1 MNDFT
6 DEKNLKKIYY
16 GRTTKLQHRLDAW
29 ERFGTNKIKFFD
41 WVALQLPELK
51 GRFNILD
58 AGCGT
63 GRLLS
68 RLGKK
73 YKGAE
78 LYGVDISP
86 AMVKATKL
94 AVSKMNKRNI
104 LEADIKKLP
113 FHSDY
118 FAVVTATHVL
128 YHVPDISGAIKE
140 LKRVLKPGGII
151 FITTTDYDLE
161 QGLNKIHYEAL
172 RKLHFPKF
180 MQDKNSY
187 LRFPPI
193 FASNVLKKYFPKVT
207 TFKFRNDLVYT
218 NANDCF
224 GYYQTAMMYR
234 NSRGVND
241 ERVPAKLWQDLAKE
255 VKGKIVKKIKKNG
268 QLIVKG
274 KVFGFKAYK
283 A

>member
-6 DEKNLKKIYY
+6 DEKNLKKLYY

-29 ERFGTNKIKFFD
+29 KRFGTNKIKFFD
-41 WVALQLPELK
+41 WAASQLPELK
-51 GRFNILD
+51 GHFNILD

-63 GRLLS
+63 GSLLS
-68 RLGKK
+68 KLDKK

-94 AVSKMNKRNI
+94 AVSKTNKRNI
-104 LEADIKKLP
+104 FEAGIKKLP
-113 FHSDY
+113 FPSNY

-140 LKRVLKPGGII
+140 LSRVLKPGGVL

-161 QGLNKIHYEAL
+161 HGLNKIHYGAL

-193 FASNVLKKYFPKVT
+193 FALSVLKKYFLKVKIC
-207 TFKFRNDLVYT
+207 KFRNDLVYN

-234 NSRGVND
+234 NSRGAND
-241 ERVPAKLWQDLAKE
+241 KRIPVKLWQDLAKE
-255 VKGKIVKKIKKNG
+255 VKGKIFEKIKKNG

-283 A
+283 V